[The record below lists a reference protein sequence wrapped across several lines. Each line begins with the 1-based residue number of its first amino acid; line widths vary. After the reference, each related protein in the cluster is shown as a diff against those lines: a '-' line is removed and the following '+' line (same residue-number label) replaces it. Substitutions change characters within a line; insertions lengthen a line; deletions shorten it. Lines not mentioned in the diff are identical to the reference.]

1 MTMQHSDAIHV
12 SHVMPAETKPEIIS
26 IKILAIQHTPMSSHQ
41 QRPPTAC
48 VAAFHSLKFEA
59 ECGSYYCGVGV
70 PGPAGAEEREGEAAG
85 DEEWRLQGIET
96 VFEGVEFIMRAR
108 ICALCVR
115 TCVRIHTLNLSGI
128 SRIETKTNIKL
139 N

>member
-1 MTMQHSDAIHV
+1 M
-12 SHVMPAETKPEIIS
+12 
-26 IKILAIQHTPMSSHQ
+26 
-41 QRPPTAC
+41 
-48 VAAFHSLKFEA
+48 AAFDSFELEA
-59 ECGSYYCGVGV
+59 KCGSYYCGVGLR
-70 PGPAGAEEREGEAAG
+70 GLLRSGAGDAGAEEREGEAAVG
-85 DEEWRLQGIET
+85 EEWRLQGIET

-108 ICALCVR
+108 ICALCLR